1 MSGRGLR
8 GGVGAGLALLC
19 VVAGAQQGPPVY
31 TSETDPSGS
40 CVGPRVW
47 ITRAS
52 PSKTWCCISSTWT
65 DCSPGG
71 GSGAPSNAS
80 YITKVAESGLSN
92 EFAMGTLGSGIVLN
106 TTTTGVPSIYGGS
119 TCGAGT
125 YASAASTNG
134 ILTCSVVPMDLTI
147 PVYTRAGA
155 PACGSTWL
163 SKEIRV
169 HDTGYADE
177 TWICEFDYL
186 GSYKWAIYSQAPDVP
201 VQTMPSGIAFVTV
214 GGVFNWS
221 GGAYV
226 QTNAVAGSASAV
238 VHQSLT
244 AWPGSGCTPYE
255 PYVVNTGRVKVAVG
269 ATAQFNRV
277 KVRMNGAAWPILK
290 PSSVSIDNVY
300 QMAEVSNDTAVNPGT
315 PAPLIGGARILHV
328 PPAGSINI
336 PLTFMGT
343 MQTKRGPT
351 TAHNGEYNA
360 STFGQSGTI
369 QWSLSAGQRGT
380 WVKGW
385 SGNYG
390 PTGVTQANYY
400 WATIADYQVIELY
413 CPTGITST
421 DYNNTDIKTMPP
433 GFGIVVEA
441 VYDDP

>member
-1 MSGRGLR
+1 MRAALI
-8 GGVGAGLALLC
+8 ALLLTQTPPLRVMDEG
-19 VVAGAQQGPPVY
+19 VVKGM
-31 TSETDPSGS
+31 
-40 CVGPRVW
+40 
-47 ITRAS
+47 AS
-52 PSKTWCCISSTWT
+52 QVNCTGTGVTCTVNPTGVIWT
-65 DCSPGG
+65 LDVSG
-71 GSGAPSNAS
+71 GSGTPGPTGPTGPAGPTGPTGATGPTGPTGPSD
-80 YITKVAESGLSN
+80 LSLP
-92 EFAMGTLGSGIVLN
+92 T
-106 TTTTGVPSIYGGS
+106 
-119 TCGAGT
+119 
-125 YASAASTNG
+125 
-134 ILTCSVVPMDLTI
+134 
-147 PVYTRAGA
+147 YTRAAA
-155 PACGSTWL
+155 PSCAAGWL

-169 HDTGYADE
+169 HDAGYADE

-433 GFGIVVEA
+433 GFDIVVEA